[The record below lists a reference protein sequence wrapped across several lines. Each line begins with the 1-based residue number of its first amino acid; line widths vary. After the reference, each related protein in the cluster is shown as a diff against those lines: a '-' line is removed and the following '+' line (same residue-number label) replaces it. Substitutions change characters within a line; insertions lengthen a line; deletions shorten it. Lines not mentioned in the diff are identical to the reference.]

1 MWNKIFKATRNACVN
16 FLSLYIVVIIYA
28 NVFGRTLYN
37 FESFIV
43 FVVGLTIGDLLVNW
57 LFDDNLKMIDFI
69 KKN

>member
-1 MWNKIFKATRNACVN
+1 MWTKIFKAMRNACVN

-28 NVFGRTLYN
+28 NIFGNTLYK

-43 FVVGLTIGDLLVNW
+43 FIVGLTIGDLLINW
-57 LFDDNLKMIDFI
+57 LFDDTLKMIGFI

>member
-1 MWNKIFKATRNACVN
+1 MWNKIFKAMRNACIN

-28 NVFGRTLYN
+28 NIFGRTLYN

-57 LFDDNLKMIDFI
+57 LFNDTSKIIEFI
-69 KKN
+69 KKS